1 MVTKRIRRRKV
12 TVTSKI
18 PFSCYLTH
26 SIRLASSLPISEN
39 WEEEPCKTR
48 FKTQFLWDGLQLCL
62 QSPFF
67 CIMKPLMRLLNSSNK
82 GIKSRIL
89 PIVSL
94 DPWLLTQSQFTL
106 CSKWSKGPITIN
118 LCHSLMGFWLKL
130 VTSMFQKYYEDKFT
144 VYTGVF
150 FIIRI
155 LDLAS

>member
-1 MVTKRIRRRKV
+1 MGW
-12 TVTSKI
+12 
-18 PFSCYLTH
+18 
-26 SIRLASSLPISEN
+26 N
-39 WEEEPCKTR
+39 
-48 FKTQFLWDGLQLCL
+48 GLQLCL

-67 CIMKPLMRLLNSSNK
+67 CIMKHLMRLLNSSNK

-94 DPWLLTQSQFTL
+94 VPWLLTQSQFTL

-118 LCHSLMGFWLKL
+118 LCHSIMGFWLKL
-130 VTSMFQKYYEDKFT
+130 VTSMFQKYYEDKE
-144 VYTGVF
+144 YTSINSE